1 VKKVSDLIA
10 EIAAASQEQSSG
22 IGQVNTAV
30 TQMDQVVQQN
40 ASLVEEATA
49 ATESMK
55 EQAASLLQL
64 VSRFKLGGEQGEPK
78 TLQAATPRS
87 APAPAPA
94 RMPAT
99 SPIKGKAEAAQLD
112 AAFATVALGAPQRAS
127 RNGEWKEF

>member
-1 VKKVSDLIA
+1 
-10 EIAAASQEQSSG
+10 
-22 IGQVNTAV
+22 VNTAV

-87 APAPAPA
+87 APA
-94 RMPAT
+94 RKPAT